1 VTVLQVVTLS
11 VVMLLGVTVVVSYDV
26 MRQTF
31 VNTVFGLSLVL
42 LFVVL
47 QAPDVAL
54 SELVVGTI
62 AVPLLLLTAI
72 RQTRDETTDEVEE

>member
-11 VVMLLGVTVVVSYDV
+11 GVMLLGVTVVVSYDV